1 MSKEDPE
8 EIAKFERMAH
18 EWWDPDGKFKPL
30 HRINPLRTEYIC
42 AQLRQSPRAR
52 LEGLEILDIGCG
64 GGILSEAL
72 DGLGAGVTAID
83 RSETII
89 GVARTHQKESGSRVD
104 YRVESLGDLARE
116 RGATFDVVLAM
127 EVLEHVP
134 DVPTFLEE
142 CAAVL
147 KPGGH
152 FFFAT
157 LNKTPQAWLLAIV
170 GAEYLL
176 RWLPRG
182 THDFE
187 KFIRPSELGRWLR
200 HTGISMRD
208 VTGMR
213 YLPLR
218 DAWELAVGDA
228 SVNYLGFGVR
238 TGEPPRRSD

>member
-8 EIAKFERMAH
+8 EIAKFESMAH

-42 AQLRQSPRAR
+42 TQLRQTPHAR
-52 LEGLEILDIGCG
+52 LDGLEILDIGCG

-72 DGLGAGVTAID
+72 SELGAQVTAID
-83 RSETII
+83 RSTTII
-89 GVARTHQKESGSRVD
+89 GVAKAHQKESGSQVD
-104 YRVESLGDLARE
+104 YRVQSVEELAKE
-116 RGATFDVVLAM
+116 KTGGFDAVLAM

-134 DVPTFLEE
+134 DVPEFLKE
-142 CAAVL
+142 CAVL
-147 KPGGH
+147 VKPGGH

-157 LNKTPQAWLLAIV
+157 LNKTVQAWLLAIV

-187 KFIRPSELGRWLR
+187 KFIKPSELSRWLR
-200 HTGISMRD
+200 HEGISTQD
-208 VTGMR
+208 VTGLN
-213 YLPLR
+213 YIPWR
-218 DAWELAVGDA
+218 DAWELAIGSA
-228 SVNYLGFGVR
+228 NVNYLGFGVKNQ
-238 TGEPPRRSD
+238 PPDL